1 MSLQLPAILSPPT
14 SCIPALALTV
24 SCRRSGCRSRLAPS
38 RVGFRFWASPF
49 PSRLANAS
57 GRIVFNMVLFMDWQ
71 FASGCS
77 PPRLSTTQL
86 PSTTDSQC
94 SVRWGLSPHCWCAL
108 SGALGRVRPGPPK
121 LSLCWTAQS
130 RPRILAGS
138 AQRFPFVGRE
148 LLSLQKKWQQDLVIL
163 TAHRHRRRSAWQFYR
178 GSRSCPS
185 APLALVVS
193 REPQVGRALEV

>member
-71 FASGCS
+71 FVSGCS

-108 SGALGRVRPGPPK
+108 SGALGQVAPRPPTCPPK
-121 LSLCWTAQS
+121 PQS
-130 RPRILAGS
+130 
-138 AQRFPFVGRE
+138 
-148 LLSLQKKWQQDLVIL
+148 
-163 TAHRHRRRSAWQFYR
+163 TAHSGLIQKILNFFEK
-178 GSRSCPS
+178 PS
-185 APLALVVS
+185 KALNPTVEI
-193 REPQVGRALEV
+193 R

>member
-57 GRIVFNMVLFMDWQ
+57 GRIVFSMVLFMDWL

-77 PPRLSTTQL
+77 PPHLSTTQL

-94 SVRWGLSPHCWCAL
+94 SVRWGLSPHCWCAF
-108 SGALGRVRPGPPK
+108 SGALGRVAPRPQDRGRSST
-121 LSLCWTAQS
+121 LL
-130 RPRILAGS
+130 
-138 AQRFPFVGRE
+138 GRE
-148 LLSLQKKWQQDLVIL
+148 PPQEAK
-163 TAHRHRRRSAWQFYR
+163 
-178 GSRSCPS
+178 
-185 APLALVVS
+185 ALGVTGDGC
-193 REPQVGRALEV
+193 R

>member
-108 SGALGRVRPGPPK
+108 SGALGRVSPRP
-121 LSLCWTAQS
+121 QN
-130 RPRILAGS
+130 
-138 AQRFPFVGRE
+138 
-148 LLSLQKKWQQDLVIL
+148 
-163 TAHRHRRRSAWQFYR
+163 R
-178 GSRSCPS
+178 GRSCT
-185 APLALVVS
+185 LLD
-193 REPQVGRALEV
+193 REPLPETKALGLTERWVADDPTVSERRALPALSPDR